1 MITIFD
7 VAVIGGGPG
16 GYVAALRAAQNGLSV
31 VCIDDGVNAQGE
43 PSPGGTC
50 LNVGCIPSKSLLQSS
65 ELYAQVQHE
74 ASIHGVNVEG
84 VSFNAAAMI
93 QRKDAIVSRLTMGI
107 SLLFKKN
114 KVKHLCGLATLE
126 CAQDEIWQLR
136 VNDQHLHARN
146 VVIATGSQPRQL
158 PGVTIDNQQIL
169 DNRGAL
175 ALSEVPPRLGVIGAG
190 VIGLELGS
198 VWNRV
203 GSDVTLLEMAPIFLP
218 ALEARLSN
226 EVRKAMIASGMKMQ
240 LAVEIEAIEQRD
252 DGVHVRWRQGEKQEE
267 SHFDKLIL
275 AIGRVP
281 RLSGVDLV
289 QLGLEAD
296 NRGGIAVD
304 NLCRTGKAGLWA
316 IGDVVRGPMLAH
328 KAMAEGVVVA
338 DQIAGLAVEPVTEGV
353 PTLDMVKVRRL
364 LDCHPDVR
372 LIGPNCPGII
382 TPGECKIGIM
392 PGEIHRPGRIGIV
405 SRSGT
410 LTYEAVAQTTALG
423 LGQSTCIGI
432 GGDPVPGTNFID
444 ALRLFEND
452 PQTDAVIMI
461 GEIGGNAEERAAE
474 FIRHEMN
481 KPVVG
486 YIAGVTAPKGKR
498 MGHAGAIISGGSGSA
513 EDKFRAFDKAGMAWT
528 RNPALLGETLW
539 NVIK

>member
-1 MITIFD
+1 MSVLINKHTRVLVQGITGKNGTFHTEQAIAYGTQIVGGVTPGKGGQRHLDRPVFD
-7 VAVIGGGPG
+7 SMKEAMRQTEADASVI
-16 GYVAALRAAQNGLSV
+16 YVPAPFVLDSV
-31 VCIDDGVNAQGE
+31 VEAVESGVK
-43 PSPGGTC
+43 
-50 LNVGCIPSKSLLQSS
+50 LI
-65 ELYAQVQHE
+65 
-74 ASIHGVNVEG
+74 
-84 VSFNAAAMI
+84 
-93 QRKDAIVSRLTMGI
+93 
-107 SLLFKKN
+107 
-114 KVKHLCGLATLE
+114 
-126 CAQDEIWQLR
+126 
-136 VNDQHLHARN
+136 
-146 VVIATGSQPRQL
+146 VVI
-158 PGVTIDNQQIL
+158 
-169 DNRGAL
+169 
-175 ALSEVPPRLGVIGAG
+175 
-190 VIGLELGS
+190 
-198 VWNRV
+198 
-203 GSDVTLLEMAPIFLP
+203 
-218 ALEARLSN
+218 
-226 EVRKAMIASGMKMQ
+226 
-240 LAVEIEAIEQRD
+240 
-252 DGVHVRWRQGEKQEE
+252 
-267 SHFDKLIL
+267 
-275 AIGRVP
+275 
-281 RLSGVDLV
+281 
-289 QLGLEAD
+289 
-296 NRGGIAVD
+296 
-304 NLCRTGKAGLWA
+304 
-316 IGDVVRGPMLAH
+316 
-328 KAMAEGVVVA
+328 
-338 DQIAGLAVEPVTEGV
+338 TEGV
-353 PTLDMVKVRRL
+353 PTLDMVRVRRL

-474 FIRHEMN
+474 FIRHEMT

-528 RNPALLGETLW
+528 RNPALLGDTLW